1 MSDVISLV
9 LASLI
14 VFVFLSL
21 YYLIL
26 FYPGIKR
33 RRRLIDS
40 ITKFLESHTKDTDN
54 DKK

>member
-14 VFVFLSL
+14 VFVSLSL

-26 FYPGIKR
+26 FYPCIKR
-33 RRRLIDS
+33 RRRLTDTLI
-40 ITKFLESHTKDTDN
+40 KFLESHTKDTDN
-54 DKK
+54 EKK